1 MCCAV
6 FARSAEWCGAPYLR
20 VVVVP
25 VPVRQELAV
34 PVFGAE
40 AVPLRQGGGLGGHI
54 AGCQLRDRRQSVR
67 DRCARSVVSDR
78 QLHRQL
84 VQRDSARRG
93 QACAAASGAAAA
105 TAATAALA
113 GRSQPAHP
121 RRGAAPAITGALAT
135 GAIMAAIMA
144 SHSNPSAIRWPS
156 CLLACHVP
164 PAARCCGDA
173 APRRWACACAA
184 GAEKAPRAF
193 SAVEH

>member
-1 MCCAV
+1 
-6 FARSAEWCGAPYLR
+6 
-20 VVVVP
+20 VP

-144 SHSNPSAIRWPS
+144 SHSNPSAIRS
-156 CLLACHVP
+156 HACCW
-164 PAARCCGDA
+164 PAACCALLRGRRA
-173 APRRWACACAA
+173 APMGMRMRCWRRE
-184 GAEKAPRAF
+184 GAEGVLSSGAL
-193 SAVEH
+193 SELE